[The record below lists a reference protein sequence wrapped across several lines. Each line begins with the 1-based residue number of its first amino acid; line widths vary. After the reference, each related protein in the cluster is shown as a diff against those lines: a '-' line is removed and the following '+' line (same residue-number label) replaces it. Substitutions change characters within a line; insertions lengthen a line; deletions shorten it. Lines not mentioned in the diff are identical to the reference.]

1 MPSLLLREPG
11 SRPVIA
17 GYLLLSNFISEN
29 VHQLDRRSPP
39 QNYSRGELWE
49 IDRFGPF
56 LSSSKHGYVHYSIC
70 CLAVLFTIARLS
82 CRVMRVMFHKQVG
95 EIRVDFLSSD
105 GNDWIIPCD
114 TNRFNADLLDSLG
127 PGCWLVNTAFQ
138 LCKNKCWVAKHVLIY
153 LLFICLHN
161 ILLNQHFTW

>member
-17 GYLLLSNFISEN
+17 GYLLLSNLISEN
-29 VHQLDRRSPP
+29 VHQLDPRSPL

-56 LSSSKHGYVHYSIC
+56 LSSYKHGYVHYSIRS
-70 CLAVLFTIARLS
+70 LVVLFTIAHLS
-82 CRVMRVMFHKQVG
+82 CQVMQVMFHKQVG

-105 GNDWIIPCD
+105 AND
-114 TNRFNADLLDSLG
+114 
-127 PGCWLVNTAFQ
+127 
-138 LCKNKCWVAKHVLIY
+138 
-153 LLFICLHN
+153 
-161 ILLNQHFTW
+161 